1 MNTQS
6 LIHAIILNMPED
18 KTDMEDNTTR
28 FIFVTGGVCS
38 SLGKGISVASLGLLL
53 EGRGYKISL
62 IKMDPYI
69 NIDPGTMSPYQHGE
83 VYVTEDGAE
92 TDLDLGYYERFTNAR
107 LGKRN
112 SVSTGQIYNAVI
124 QRERRGDYLG
134 RTVQVIPHIT
144 NEIKERIYNVA
155 KDGNLDFVLV
165 EIGGT
170 VGDIEGI
177 PFLES
182 IRQIRQ
188 ELGSKRVMTLHL
200 TLVPEIAVAGEQKTK
215 PTQHSVKELMQL
227 GILPDVLLTRTSR
240 PLSDEMKSKIALFC
254 NVRERNVISALDVT
268 GPIYKI
274 PFMFLEQG
282 LDEITLEH
290 FGLNKRPLKLKKWD
304 KFLKQLT
311 HPKKKVSIAVVG
323 KYISLQDAYRSIY
336 EAITHGAAASEA
348 GLELIKIDSEDLE
361 SMKKHQL
368 EAALKNADGILVPG
382 GFGVRG
388 IEGKIAAINYARVN
402 KVPFFGICLGLHC
415 AVIEFGRNVCGL
427 RNANSTEIDPK
438 TPHPVIS
445 LLEEQEVI
453 IEKGGTMRLGAYPC
467 RLSENSK
474 ARKIYGRDLITERHR
489 HRFEFTMKYK
499 DTFKTAGMDFG
510 GIYPQSNLIEM
521 IELKDHPWFIA
532 TQFHPEFQSRPTE
545 PHPLFKDFIKA
556 AIERRSKN
564 QNKK

>member
-1 MNTQS
+1 MKN
-6 LIHAIILNMPED
+6 
-18 KTDMEDNTTR
+18 NTTR
-28 FIFVTGGVCS
+28 FVFVTGGVCS

-69 NIDPGTMSPYQHGE
+69 NIDPGTMSPFQHGE

-92 TDLDLGYYERFTNAR
+92 TDLDLGYYERFTNAK
-107 LGKRN
+107 LGKKN

-144 NEIKERIYNVA
+144 NEIKERVYNVA
-155 KDGNLDFVLV
+155 NDGDLDFVLV

-188 ELGSKRVMTLHL
+188 ELGSRRVMNIHL
-200 TLVPEIAVAGEQKTK
+200 TLIPEISVAGEQKTK

-227 GILPDVLLTRTSR
+227 GILPDILLPRTSR
-240 PLSDEMKSKIALFC
+240 PLSDDMKSKIALFC
-254 NVRERNVISALDVT
+254 NVRERNVISALDVI

-274 PFMFLEQG
+274 PFMFHEQG

-290 FGLNKRPLKLKKWD
+290 FGLDKRTLKIKKWE
-304 KFLKQLT
+304 KFIKQLV
-311 HPKKKVSIAVVG
+311 HPKKKVTIAVVG
-323 KYISLQDAYRSIY
+323 KYISLQDAYRSVY
-336 EAITHGAAASEA
+336 DAMTHGAAANEA
-348 GLELIKIDSEDLE
+348 ELEIIKIDSEDLE

-368 EAALKNADGILVPG
+368 EAALGNADGILVPG
-382 GFGVRG
+382 GFGTRG
-388 IEGKIAAINYARVN
+388 IEGKIAAINLART
-402 KVPFFGICLGLHC
+402 KKIPFLGICLGLHC
-415 AVIEFGRNVCGL
+415 AVIEFGRNICSLAG
-427 RNANSTEIDPK
+427 ANSTEINPA

-445 LLEEQEVI
+445 LLEEQELV

-467 RLSENSK
+467 RLTEGSK
-474 ARKIYGRDLITERHR
+474 ARKIYGKDMILERHR
-489 HRFEFTMKYK
+489 HRFEFTMKYRGI
-499 DTFKTAGMDFG
+499 FQSHGMNFG
-510 GIYPQSNLIEM
+510 GVHPQSNLIEM

-532 TQFHPEFQSRPTE
+532 TQFHPEFQSKPTA
-545 PHPLFKDFIKA
+545 PHPLFREFIKA
-556 AIERRSKN
+556 AVERHK
-564 QNKK
+564 QNSR

>member
-1 MNTQS
+1 
-6 LIHAIILNMPED
+6 
-18 KTDMEDNTTR
+18 MENNTTR

-53 EGRGYKISL
+53 EGHGYKISL

-92 TDLDLGYYERFTNAR
+92 TDLDLGYYERFTNAK

-155 KDGNLDFVLV
+155 NDGNLDFVLV

-188 ELGSKRVMTLHL
+188 ELGSKRVMILHL
-200 TLVPEIAVAGEQKTK
+200 TLVPEIVVAGEQKTK

-227 GILPDVLLTRTSR
+227 GILPDVLLTRASR
-240 PLSDEMKSKIALFC
+240 PLSEDMKNKIALFC

-268 GPIYKI
+268 DTIYRI

-282 LDEITLEH
+282 LDKITLEH
-290 FGLNKRPLKLKKWD
+290 FNLDRNPLKLKKWY
-304 KFLKQLT
+304 KFIKQLT

-323 KYISLQDAYRSIY
+323 KYILLHDAYRSIY

-348 GLELIKIDSEDLE
+348 DLEIIKIDSEDLE
-361 SMKKHQL
+361 SLKKNQL
-368 EAALKNADGILVPG
+368 AAALKNADGILIPG
-382 GFGVRG
+382 SFGAHS

-402 KVPFFGICLGLHC
+402 KIPFLGICLGFHC
-415 AVIEFGRNVCGL
+415 AIIEFGRSVCGL
-427 RNANSTEIDPK
+427 TSANSTEIDTK
-438 TPHPVIS
+438 TPHPVVS
-445 LLEEQEVI
+445 LLEEQGLVT
-453 IEKGGTMRLGAYPC
+453 EKGGTMRLGAYPC
-467 RLSENSK
+467 KLSENSK

-489 HRFEFTMKYK
+489 NRFEFTIKYK
-499 DTFKTAGMDFG
+499 NTFQDAGMNFS
-510 GIYPQSNLIEM
+510 GIYPQNNLAEI

-532 TQFHPEFQSRPTE
+532 TQFHPEFQSKPTE
-545 PHPLFKDFIKA
+545 PHPLFRDFIKA
-556 AIERRSKN
+556 AIEGRSK
-564 QNKK
+564 KSK